1 MTNKS
6 KNQGTIIYIH
16 GYQSDVK
23 SGKIPKLKEKFGADF
38 QILTRSYSPDP
49 DIVMQQV
56 DDFINQATSNNLI
69 FIGSSLGGFY
79 SFYSCLKYG
88 GRAFIM
94 NPAPQPDIG
103 LKEKTS
109 DKTGVKTTF
118 RGAPYDFKD
127 IYLDK
132 LEKLTQ
138 EIITKIE
145 IAPSL
150 TDKIDV
156 FINRDDEVIP
166 QEAFSWYL
174 DRFKNDGNIHF
185 FEEGGHQ
192 VENVDEVFGEIRRL
206 MDIKLG

>member
-127 IYLDK
+127 AYLDK
-132 LEKLTQ
+132 LEKLAQ

-145 IAPSL
+145 NDPSL

-192 VENVDEVFGEIRRL
+192 VENVDEVFVYVEIQ
-206 MDIKLG
+206 IA